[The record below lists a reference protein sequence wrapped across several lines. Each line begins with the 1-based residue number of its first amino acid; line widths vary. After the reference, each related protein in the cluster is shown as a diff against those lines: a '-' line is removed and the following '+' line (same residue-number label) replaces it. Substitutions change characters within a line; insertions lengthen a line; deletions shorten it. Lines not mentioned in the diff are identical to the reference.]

1 MISIVKWSIMNTSDE
16 GEKKKKATHNS
27 DSNEENQIH
36 TVIDLRKK
44 KKKNGTKIDSSIQ
57 SVYK

>member
-1 MISIVKWSIMNTSDE
+1 MNTSDE